1 MRSVQAV
8 IAGSAILGVIMGFNG
23 CGSAPPEKK
32 PPPLPV
38 TTVKAETQEVP
49 DIRNYPGNTDAIYEA
64 YAVARVQG
72 YLEERFF
79 EEGEDVEEGEVLFR
93 IQQPPFEAEVLVNQ
107 GKVLDAEVQ
116 LGYARTEYK
125 RNEPLTETGAISEQE
140 WDGYVRNLE
149 SAIAQ
154 LESAQGALIQS
165 QINLDYTEVQA
176 PFSGRIGRRLVS
188 VGNLVGPGENENLAY
203 IVQLDPMRIIFE
215 PAGTELVDYL
225 KAWPA
230 KTVPVTVTFQSTS
243 GPEVMKG
250 ALDLVDNTL
259 NSGTSTFMARAQFSN
274 PNGVVLPGLFGDV
287 EVNIG
292 SLGKVVVVPSEAINS
307 ELQSHYVWSVN
318 AKNELERVSVTLGR
332 TYKGMRIVTGLKS
345 GTSVVVAGNPM
356 GLRPNTPVKPTSMT
370 IEAYLKEQSDNTKK
384 NRARTKGEANP
395 SSSKTDGTKD
405 ASSKSTSSKSEK
417 SSTTDGKSG

>member
-1 MRSVQAV
+1 MRSVQTV
-8 IAGSAILGVIMGFNG
+8 IATSAILGVIVGLNG
-23 CGSAPPEKK
+23 CGSSPPEKET
-32 PPPLPV
+32 PPLPV
-38 TTVKAETQEVP
+38 TAVKAETRDIP
-49 DIRNYPGNTDAIYEA
+49 DIRHYPGNTDAIYEA

-79 EEGEDVEEGEVLFR
+79 EEGEDVEKGEVLFR
-93 IQQPPFEAEVLVNQ
+93 IQQPPFEAEVLINQ

-116 LGYARTEYK
+116 LAYARTEYQ

-165 QINLDYTEVQA
+165 QINLDYTEVEA
-176 PFSGRIGRRLVS
+176 AFSGRIGRRLVS
-188 VGNLVGPGENENLAY
+188 VGNVVGPGENENLAY
-203 IVQLDPMRIIFE
+203 LVQLDPMRIIFE

-230 KTVPVTVTFQSTS
+230 KTVPVTVTFSSTG

-250 ALDLVDNTL
+250 SLDLVDNTL
-259 NSGTSTFMARAQFSN
+259 NSGTSTFIARAQFPN
-274 PNGVVLPGLFGDV
+274 PKGVVLPGLFGDV

-292 SLGKVVVVPSEAINS
+292 SLGNVVVVPSEAINS

-318 AKNELERVSVTLGR
+318 AKDQLERVSVTLGK

-345 GTSVVVAGNPM
+345 GTPVVVAGNPM
-356 GLRPNTPVKPTSMT
+356 GLQPDVKVKATSLTMDT
-370 IEAYLKEQSDNTKK
+370 YLEQQSNNTKK
-384 NRARTKGEANP
+384 NRARTKGQATP
-395 SSSKTDGTKD
+395 SPSDADGKK
-405 ASSKSTSSKSEK
+405 AKSSKSTSSKSEK
-417 SSTTDGKSG
+417 TSAADGKSG